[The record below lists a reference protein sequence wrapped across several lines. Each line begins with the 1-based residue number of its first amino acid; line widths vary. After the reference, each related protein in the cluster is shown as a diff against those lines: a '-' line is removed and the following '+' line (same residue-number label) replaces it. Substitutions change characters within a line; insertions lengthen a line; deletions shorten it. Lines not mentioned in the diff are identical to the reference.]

1 MARRKRFDKYEERKK
16 PRFEMNP
23 DTKRGILVVLFFVIS
38 ALLFLSFFDL
48 AGSVGT
54 TIDEYVAILFGW
66 DRWLLPFVFL
76 LLGASLTLE
85 RVALSAYNYIGLLFF
100 FLSFNGF
107 VNLVALETDAVTD
120 SYMLSQAGG
129 YIGLFLHQVF
139 TALVGFWGALVLL
152 VALLVVSLLLLFN
165 TSLRSIF
172 MVHRHLFGW
181 WGEKWHRE
189 KGTEVTEETEELEDM
204 EDGVEADSR
213 IKIEP
218 NAFHKKAITA
228 TPVEQVLSSKQRRK
242 IEIPFDLLEYRSN
255 KASAGDITRSREII
269 QKTFGQFGIDVEMA
283 DTAVGPTVTQYTLR
297 PANGVKLARIVAL
310 QNDLALALAAH
321 PIRIEAPI
329 PGKALVGIEVPNQT
343 VATVSLRDLLE
354 SKEFRRRESSL
365 SFPLGKDVSGT
376 PWVVRLD
383 KMPHMLAAGATGS
396 GKSVC
401 LNTIIVSLL
410 YQNGPDDLKLILVD
424 PKRVELTVYE
434 GIPHLLIPP
443 ITKVDDTVNALKWA
457 VREMDRRLDVLSKF
471 GVRDLDSYNAK
482 AEAKIPKL
490 VIMIDE
496 LADLMSSSRH
506 EVEGLI
512 VRIAQMARAVGIHLV
527 IATQRPSVDVITGLI
542 KANIPARAAF
552 AVASQVDSRTI
563 LDSSGAEKLCSR
575 GDMLYTSAELGKPKR
590 LQGAFVSDGEIERVV
605 KFLKQAGEPDYNYQ
619 VTQNEGTGT
628 IFDSSQSDE
637 PMLEEA
643 IHVVIEAGRA
653 STSLLQRRLKIG
665 YSRAAR
671 IIDMMEEHSIVGPPD
686 GARPREVLVSEW
698 PLVAGESFSSAEVLE
713 DKDGVEGPMVD
724 SDNIEEDPEADEDTK
739 DWFIDETKS

>member
-1 MARRKRFDKYEERKK
+1 MVARRRRDRHETRESARFSL
-16 PRFEMNP
+16 NP
-23 DTKRGILVVLFFVIS
+23 DTRRGILVVLFFVTS
-38 ALLFLSFFDL
+38 ALLFLSFFNL
-48 AGSVGT
+48 AGQVGT
-54 TIDEYVAILFGW
+54 AVDGSVAVLFGW

-85 RVALSAYNYIGLLFF
+85 RVRLSAYNYIGLLFF

-107 VNLVALETDAVTD
+107 VNLVAFGTNVTND
-120 SYMLSQAGG
+120 SVALSQAGG
-129 YIGLFLHQVF
+129 YTGLFLFQVF
-139 TALVGFWGALVLL
+139 SALVGFWGALVLMI
-152 VALLVVSLLLLFN
+152 ALLVVSLLLLFN

-172 MVHRHLFGW
+172 LVHRHIFGW
-181 WGEKWHRE
+181 WGEKWHRGE
-189 KGTEVTEETEELEDM
+189 GTEVVNEAEETEETEQEDNAV
-204 EDGVEADSR
+204 DD
-213 IKIEP
+213 EP
-218 NAFHKKAITA
+218 EEFHKKAMTA
-228 TPVEQVLSSKQRRK
+228 APVEQVLSSKLRRK

-255 KASAGDITRSREII
+255 KASAGDITRSREVI
-269 QKTFGQFGIDVEMA
+269 QKTFGQFGIDVEMG

-329 PGKALVGIEVPNQT
+329 PGKALVGIEVPNLA

-354 SKEFRRRESSL
+354 SKEFRRRESHL
-365 SFPLGKDVSGT
+365 SFPLGKDVSGS

-383 KMPHMLAAGATGS
+383 KMPHMLVAGATGS

-410 YQNGPDDLKLILVD
+410 YQNGPDDLKFILVD

-457 VREMDRRLDVLSKF
+457 VREMDRRLDMLGKF

-490 VIMIDE
+490 VIVIDE
-496 LADLMSSSRH
+496 LADLMTTSRH

-527 IATQRPSVDVITGLI
+527 LATQRPSVDVITGLI

-563 LDSSGAEKLCSR
+563 LDCSGAEKLCGR
-575 GDMLYTSAELGKPKR
+575 GDMLYSSAELAKPKR
-590 LQGAFVSDGEIERVV
+590 LQGAFVSDKEIERIV
-605 KFLKQAGEPDYNYQ
+605 KFLKSAGEPDYNYQ
-619 VTQNEGTGT
+619 ITEKQGSGMA
-628 IFDSSQSDE
+628 FDSEKSDE
-637 PMLEEA
+637 PLLDEA
-643 IHVVIEAGRA
+643 MQVVVEAGKA

-671 IIDMMEEHSIVGPPD
+671 IIDMLEERGVVGPPD
-686 GARPREVLVSEW
+686 GAKPREVLLKEW
-698 PLVAGESFSSAEVLE
+698 PLSGDDGTAGSDTVFNPVEEVLDTE
-713 DKDGVEGPMVD
+713 NV
-724 SDNIEEDPEADEDTK
+724 DEDGEAE
-739 DWFIDETKS
+739 DWFIDETKA